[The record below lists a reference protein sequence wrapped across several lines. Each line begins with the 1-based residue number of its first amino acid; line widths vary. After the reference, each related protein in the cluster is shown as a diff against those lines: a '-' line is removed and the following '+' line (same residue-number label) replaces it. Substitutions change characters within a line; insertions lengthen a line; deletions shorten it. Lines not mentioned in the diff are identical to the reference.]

1 MSERLTISAAA
12 QHSCSDPGWSCKS
25 LVGSVTAVTA
35 LLGIIAS
42 PVTAIAQQ
50 DQESEASSRTL
61 EEITVTATR
70 RETLAS
76 DTPIALTVMTGAT
89 IEENGL
95 TDAKKLGEYTPNL
108 GIGAWAGGLQITM
121 RGITNSDPT
130 ERGDPAAGFLMDDVY
145 IPRPNGIEVAFF
157 DLNRIE
163 VLRGPQGTL
172 FGRNTTAGAINVITN
187 RPVFQPEGSVKF
199 AAGEYSSFQGTAV
212 YNAPI
217 SDTFAI
223 RAGVNYDTRD
233 NYLEEGP
240 AVTTDLSPF
249 KENFAVRLQALKTW
263 DTGEIL
269 VRGEHASIGGNY
281 VEYVPLNHFY
291 TAYPAAGEDAVWAD
305 RSTSEILDVNYPA
318 VWDMERDNKNNS
330 FGIELKQALGD
341 SWDLTYIGGYR
352 KLDRDED
359 EPRPDDDGDRLFR
372 ITWNGE
378 YEQQSHEIRFS
389 TSTDRLDFQTGLYY
403 LSDDISQDLKLTLAS
418 GTDGNNPPGLTIW
431 WNTPLLENESW
442 AVFGEGT
449 YSLTDALRLTAGVRY
464 TDDTKTRN
472 NAFQVFCAEYDCIN
486 ETTERSP
493 YDADGSWEK
502 TTWRLGL
509 DYDLT
514 DTTMVYGTVSTGYKA
529 GGFIDG
535 CEVGLGPGCTFSAE
549 ALYYDPENIV
559 SYELGAKGLMLD
571 GTFNY
576 SVALFHFSYDD
587 MQQSAIQNNCFGP
600 GTTSCTI
607 TTNAA
612 SAENTGLEFESTWL
626 LTDYDVLQFDAT
638 WSDAKFDDYV
648 APARDFSGAPLPF
661 SSDFTA
667 TVGYTHTF
675 PLSSGAGIEASIRSK
690 YDDGYWFV
698 SAGDGSLF
706 PQPSYS
712 RTNIRLTYR
721 SADSTWYVMAFADNL
736 EDEVQVT
743 NIIFGP
749 TRRAASLTAP
759 LTYGVRAGLSF

>member
-1 MSERLTISAAA
+1 MVALPVPATA
-12 QHSCSDPGWSCKS
+12 QEGQ
-25 LVGSVTAVTA
+25 GA
-35 LLGIIAS
+35 
-42 PVTAIAQQ
+42 
-50 DQESEASSRTL
+50 SRTL

-76 DTPIALTVMTGAT
+76 ETPIALTVMTGSD

-95 TDAKKLGEYTPNL
+95 ADAKKLGEYTPNL
-108 GIGAWAGGLQITM
+108 GIGAWAGGMQITM

-145 IPRPNGIEVAFF
+145 IPRPNGVEISFF

-187 RPVFQPEGSVKF
+187 RPVFESEGSARLAF
-199 AAGEYSSFQGTAV
+199 GDYSTIQGTLV

-217 SDTFAI
+217 TDNFAV
-223 RAGVNYDTRD
+223 RAGINYDSRD

-249 KENFAVRLQALKTW
+249 KENFAFRLQGLMTW
-263 DTGEIL
+263 DTGEVL
-269 VRGEHASIGGNY
+269 LRGEYASIGGNY

-291 TAYPAAGEDAVWAD
+291 QAYPAAGEDAVWANNN
-305 RSTSEILDVNYPA
+305 TSDILDVNYPA
-318 VWDMERDNKNNS
+318 NWDMERDNSNAS
-330 FGIELKQALGD
+330 FGVELKQALGD
-341 SWDLTYIGGYR
+341 SWDLTYIGSYR

-359 EPRPDDDGDRLFR
+359 EPRPDDDGDRIFR

-378 YEQQSHEIRFS
+378 YEQQSHELRFS

-449 YSLTDALRLTAGVRY
+449 FSLTDTLRLTAGVRY

-472 NAFQVFCAEYDCIN
+472 NAFQVFCDEYDCIN
-486 ETTERSP
+486 ENTARSP
-493 YDADGSWEK
+493 YDADGSWDK

-509 DYDLT
+509 DFDVG
-514 DTTMVYGTVSTGYKA
+514 DSTMVYGVVSTGYKA

-535 CEVGLGPGCTFSAE
+535 CEVGLGPGCTFSAD
-549 ALYYDPENIV
+549 ALYYDPENITN
-559 SYELGAKGLMLD
+559 YELGAKGLLFD

-576 SVALFHFSYDD
+576 NVSLFHFSYDD
-587 MQQSAIQNNCFGP
+587 MQQSAIQNDCFGP

-612 SAENTGLEFESTWL
+612 SAENTGIEFESTWL
-626 LTDYDVLQFDAT
+626 LTDNDMLELDAT
-638 WSDAKFDDYV
+638 WSDAKFDNYV
-648 APARDFSGAPLPF
+648 APARDFSGAPLPYAP
-661 SSDFTA
+661 DFTA
-667 TVGYTHTF
+667 TVGYKHNF
-675 PLSSGAGIEASIRSK
+675 ALSSGAGIEASIRSS
-690 YDDGYWFV
+690 YNDGYWFV

-706 PQPSYS
+706 PQPSFS
-712 RTNIRLTYR
+712 RTNINLTYR
-721 SADSTWYVMAFADNL
+721 SYDGAWYVMAFADNL

-749 TRRAASLTAP
+749 TRRAASLTSP
-759 LTYGVRAGLSF
+759 RTYGVRAGLSF